1 MSETQTPA
9 PTQTPDA
16 LEALKAERDA
26 LAGQVQTLTTE
37 RDSYAAKVKDFD
49 TVKSELEQSSI
60 KLKDFDALKADHT
73 KLAGMVDKYVKRERE
88 SAVVSKVHSSLPYV
102 DEFAISGAL
111 AKLHE
116 EGLIDRH
123 AEKSDEVASKALEMI
138 KARMP
143 GLAKAPVIGGG
154 GEHGK
159 QPVTPPSRLRS
170 SPI

>member
-1 MSETQTPA
+1 MSDQTQTSETQTNDPA
-9 PTQTPDA
+9 NELA
-16 LEALKAERDA
+16 SIKAERDA
-26 LAGQVQTLTTE
+26 LAGQVKDLTTQ
-37 RDSYAAKVKDFD
+37 RDTFASQVKEFD
-49 TVKSELEQSSI
+49 TVRAQLDAVKDYAEI
-60 KLKDFDALKADHT
+60 KAEKD
-73 KLAGMVDKYVKRERE
+73 KLAGQVDKYVKRERE
-88 SAVVSKVHSSLPYV
+88 AAVVSKLRTNLPHV
-102 DEFAISGAL
+102 EEFAISGAL

-116 EGLIDRH
+116 EGVIDRH
-123 AEKSDEVASKALEMI
+123 AEKSDEVASKALELI